1 MTTSAAD
8 GSNASGTQVARD
20 EVAPDEDEQGGGR
33 ARRRRARTRRS
44 KDEVVQG
51 EEAARVHGG
60 RAGIVIVG
68 ALTIVISAWGALI
81 PLVEPIFGFHAT
93 GTPSW
98 RLNAAHT
105 LLAVVPG
112 AVGVVM
118 GCVVV
123 GAAGQA
129 AVGRGRMS
137 LVWAGLITILSG
149 AWFIVGPRA
158 WPAITTHGVYFA
170 PATPL
175 RGLVYQVGYA
185 LGTGV
190 LLVLCGGYVMGWA
203 SRQPMSD
210 SAAVSSDLAS
220 APTVV
225 YPERVVPRTAAAR
238 APVSADSLRRDPH
251 SSESL
256 VQQLLNR
263 RE

>member
-1 MTTSAAD
+1 MMTSAVN
-8 GSNASGTQVARD
+8 GSNVHDAQVGQD
-20 EVAPDEDEQGGGR
+20 EVAPGEDEQGGGR
-33 ARRRRARTRRS
+33 AKRRRARGRTS

-51 EEAARVHGG
+51 EEAPAHGG
-60 RAGIVIVG
+60 RAGIVTVG

-81 PLVEPIFGFHAT
+81 PFVEPIFGFHAT

-98 RLNAAHT
+98 RWNAAHT

-112 AVGVVM
+112 VVGVVM

-123 GAAGQA
+123 WAAGQV

-158 WPAITTHGVYFA
+158 WPAISTNGVYFA
-170 PATPL
+170 PASPL

-190 LLVLCGGYVMGWA
+190 LLVGCGGYVMGWA

-210 SAAVSSDLAS
+210 SAAVSSDVAS
-220 APTVV
+220 APMVV
-225 YPERVVPRTAAAR
+225 HPERVVPRTAAAQ
-238 APVSADSLRRDPH
+238 APASVDSLRRDPH
-251 SSESL
+251 SRESL

>member
-1 MTTSAAD
+1 MTTSAAHGVD
-8 GSNASGTQVARD
+8 AYDTQVARD
-20 EVAPDEDEQGGGR
+20 EDAPDEVGPGGGR
-33 ARRRRARTRRS
+33 ARRRRAGTTTR
-44 KDEVVQG
+44 KDQFVQG
-51 EEAARVHGG
+51 EAARVPGA
-60 RAGIVIVG
+60 RVGIVMVG
-68 ALTIVISAWGALI
+68 VVTIVISAWGALI
-81 PLVEPIFGFHAT
+81 PFVEPIFGYHAT

-98 RLNAAHT
+98 HWNAAHT

-118 GCVVV
+118 GCVVLW
-123 GAAGQA
+123 AAGEV

-137 LVWAGLITILSG
+137 LMWAGLITILSG

-190 LLVLCGGYVMGWA
+190 LLVLCGGYVVGWA
-203 SRQPMSD
+203 SRPPISG

-220 APTVV
+220 APKAVGAD
-225 YPERVVPRTAAAR
+225 RVGPRTTSAQAPAA
-238 APVSADSLRRDPH
+238 VDGHRRDPH
-251 SSESL
+251 SAESL